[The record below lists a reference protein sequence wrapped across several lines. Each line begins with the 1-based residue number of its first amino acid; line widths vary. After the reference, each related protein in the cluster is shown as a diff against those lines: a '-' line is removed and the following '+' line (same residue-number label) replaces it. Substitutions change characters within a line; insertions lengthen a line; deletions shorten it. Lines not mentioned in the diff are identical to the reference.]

1 MLKFICKAA
10 KVTAKAVIQFCSF
23 CTFIYTANELAY
35 LGNQICVLEAEID
48 KLKADAKG

>member
-1 MLKFICKAA
+1 MLKFIRNAA
-10 KVTAKAVIQFCSF
+10 KVTTKAVIQFCSF

-35 LGNQICVLEAEID
+35 LDNRVRVLEAEID